1 MHCVIC
7 FLIFIKQFG
16 GYVIADERY
25 LIQFY
30 IFYGS
35 TRILHIDP
43 MWVTTGELAGSMKPG
58 GKLSNT
64 VAEIGIS
71 VLRDSCPDSKIIFPW
86 IVTSYLIDR
95 KFHTNVLKNF
105 FRRDAFY
112 KLSHKRLVKPF
123 SLIMMFVYF
132 SFFVLLSSFSPA
144 GNLFFDLFY
153 SFHSFL
159 SPFFRSLECTRQ
171 LNLTGTW
178 FR

>member
-1 MHCVIC
+1 
-7 FLIFIKQFG
+7 
-16 GYVIADERY
+16 
-25 LIQFY
+25 
-30 IFYGS
+30 
-35 TRILHIDP
+35 
-43 MWVTTGELAGSMKPG
+43 MWVSTGELAGSMKLG

-86 IVTSYLIDR
+86 IVTSYLLDR

-123 SLIMMFVYF
+123 CLIMMFVYF
-132 SFFVLLSSFSPA
+132 SFFNPIIIFFPA
-144 GNLFFDLFY
+144 GNLFSDLFY

-159 SPFFRSLECTRQ
+159 SPFFRSLERTRKQ
-171 LNLTGTW
+171 NLTGTW